1 MRQILEGEKQANLI
15 LRYLYLQCERALFAT
30 FSDRETAVSASI
42 WKAKC
47 SKTFLKAENKNQNR
61 KYCHEAFWS
70 FKAHAVCQHI
80 SLQQARAKQQQQHV
94 YTFPFFPQ
102 GTSFFSKSPGFSF
115 VPVFCNFDWRRNG
128 RINNLSRCYLF
139 VSSALITKPIPESFR
154 GVFAN
159 ILDASVHSKLF
170 GLFISGDG

>member
-15 LRYLYLQCERALFAT
+15 LRYQYLQCERALFAT

-47 SKTFLKAENKNQNR
+47 SKTFLKAENKNRNR

-80 SLQQARAKQQQQHV
+80 SLQQARAKQQQQQHV
-94 YTFPFFPQ
+94 YF
-102 GTSFFSKSPGFSF
+102 SFFSSRNLFFQQKPRFQ
-115 VPVFCNFDWRRNG
+115 FC
-128 RINNLSRCYLF
+128 SC
-139 VSSALITKPIPESFR
+139 
-154 GVFAN
+154 
-159 ILDASVHSKLF
+159 ILQL
-170 GLFISGDG
+170 